1 MTLGVFAEIERLVEY
16 IPIHNDTPNIGGQL
30 MDNASI
36 DTQFYFEG
44 IDGIAVRLGIL
55 SIERTR

>member
-1 MTLGVFAEIERLVEY
+1 
-16 IPIHNDTPNIGGQL
+16 

-55 SIERTR
+55 SIERTQ